1 MSYKRI
7 VHNGKPHYGK
17 HVIHRSQGCNLNLLS
32 KDEISSFIIALCDKI
47 DMVRFGDPF
56 VERFGSGIEV
66 GISAV
71 QLIETSAITIHTND
85 GAREL
90 YLDVFSCKDYD
101 EKVVEDC
108 VRKFF
113 EPEALDQKA
122 LYRE

>member
-7 VHNGKPHYGK
+7 MHNGEPHYGK
-17 HVIHRSQGCNLNLLS
+17 HVIHHSIGCNDNIL
-32 KDEISSFIIALCDKI
+32 DEDKIAEFIIELCDGI
-47 DMVRFGDPF
+47 DMVRYGDPF
-56 VERFGSGIEV
+56 VARFGKGIEI

-101 EKVVEDC
+101 PDIVSYMVHKHFD
-108 VRKFF
+108 
-113 EPEALDQKA
+113 PESQEQEA
-122 LYRE
+122 LYRK